1 MVKEMKKIGLVCCS
15 NGIDRKQ
22 ENDLKKL
29 EHELYQLHI
38 DVQWSPFIYQDKS
51 IKSASAQDRANII
64 NQMNQDDSIDAIMDI
79 SGGDIANEIL
89 EYLDYTCLK
98 KPFWGYSDL
107 TTVINAIYSQTKRE
121 SVLFQIR
128 HLVDN
133 PLQIDRIQNKTLF
146 DIDYQILQGKAIQGI
161 VVGGNIRCLLKLA
174 GTPYFPDMKEK
185 ILLLEAYSGDEAK
198 IITYFNQL
206 KQMGVFQQINGLL
219 LGTYTQYFQ
228 KQTIIDLFELI
239 KEYLPEDLTV
249 VYSPDIGH
257 SINAKAIMI
266 GKEYQFYFLNKN
278 Y

>member
-1 MVKEMKKIGLVCCS
+1 MVKGMKKIGLVCCS

-161 VVGGNIRCLLKLA
+161 VVGGNIRCLLKLV

>member
-1 MVKEMKKIGLVCCS
+1 MKKIGLVCCS

-161 VVGGNIRCLLKLA
+161 IVGGNIRCLLKLA

>member
-51 IKSASAQDRANII
+51 IKSASAQESANII

>member
-1 MVKEMKKIGLVCCS
+1 MVKGMKKIGLVCCS

>member
-1 MVKEMKKIGLVCCS
+1 MKKIGLVCCS

-29 EHELYQLHI
+29 EYELRQLHI
-38 DVQWSPFIYQDKS
+38 DVQWSPFIYQDKG

-161 VVGGNIRCLLKLA
+161 IVGGNIRCLLKLA

>member
-1 MVKEMKKIGLVCCS
+1 MKKIGLVCCS

-228 KQTIIDLFELI
+228 KKKQKNLL
-239 KEYLPEDLTV
+239 L
-249 VYSPDIGH
+249 S
-257 SINAKAIMI
+257 
-266 GKEYQFYFLNKN
+266 YFC
-278 Y
+278 

>member
-1 MVKEMKKIGLVCCS
+1 MKKIGLVCCS

-133 PLQIDRIQNKTLF
+133 SLQIDRIQNKTLF

>member
-206 KQMGVFQQINGLL
+206 KQMGVFQQIHGLL

>member
-1 MVKEMKKIGLVCCS
+1 MVKGMKKIGLVCCS

-38 DVQWSPFIYQDKS
+38 DVQWSPCIYQDKS

-133 PLQIDRIQNKTLF
+133 PLHIDRIQNKTLF

>member
-1 MVKEMKKIGLVCCS
+1 MYKRQGLVCCS

>member
-1 MVKEMKKIGLVCCS
+1 MKKIGLVCCS

-206 KQMGVFQQINGLL
+206 KQMGVFQQIHGLL